1 MIDLLGLFHLAAIWP
16 SDSRTTH
23 GLPTGNFRL
32 TKHNIPAHVNHI
44 MRVALYQPDIAG
56 NLGTILR
63 TCACLDVSVDII
75 EPCGFPF
82 SDRSLKRAGMDYF
95 DHVDYTRH
103 VDWDSFCKTIESQN
117 SRIILL
123 SSKAATPHQE
133 FTFRDSDIL
142 LFGSE
147 SSGVPLDVH
156 QRANERIT
164 IKMKSGMRSLNLA
177 VSAGMALGEALRQ
190 TGQFPT

>member
-1 MIDLLGLFHLAAIWP
+1 
-16 SDSRTTH
+16 
-23 GLPTGNFRL
+23 
-32 TKHNIPAHVNHI
+32 

-63 TCACLDVSVDII
+63 TCACLNVPVDII

-95 DHVDYTRH
+95 EQADFTRH
-103 VDWDSFCKTIESQN
+103 PDWDAFCATADSQFA
-117 SRIILL
+117 RIVLL
-123 SSKAATPHQE
+123 SSKAKHPHHE
-133 FTFRDSDIL
+133 FRFKKDDIL

-147 SSGVPLDVH
+147 SAGVPIDVH
-156 QRANERIT
+156 QRADERIT
-164 IKMKSGMRSLNLA
+164 IKMRNGMRSLNLA

-190 TGQFPT
+190 TGQFPQ

>member
-1 MIDLLGLFHLAAIWP
+1 
-16 SDSRTTH
+16 
-23 GLPTGNFRL
+23 
-32 TKHNIPAHVNHI
+32 

-63 TCACLDVSVDII
+63 TCACFNVAVDII

-95 DHVDYTRH
+95 DHVDFTRH
-103 VDWDSFCKTIESQN
+103 ADWNAFLAKVDSQ
-117 SRIILL
+117 SARIVLL
-123 SSKAATPHQE
+123 TSKAEQAYHRFDFHP
-133 FTFRDSDIL
+133 DDIL

-147 SSGVPLDVH
+147 SAGVPSNVRD
-156 QRANERIT
+156 RADDRIT
-164 IKMKSGMRSLNLA
+164 IKMKNGMRSLNLA

-190 TGQFPT
+190 TGQFSQ